1 MNSTRWMGK
10 KKEGKKGR
18 EKRSF
23 RELAKNKKKLYK
35 IILSETHKNA
45 TRNLQKFAKEKIKK
59 KHTPLKFK
67 EKFDKINHSE
77 EEKYASRASAAEF
90 FKLIFN

>member
-1 MNSTRWMGK
+1 MDEVHIESVLGIGTKVVMK
-10 KKEGKKGR
+10 KII
-18 EKRSF
+18 
-23 RELAKNKKKLYK
+23 KKLYK
-35 IILSETHKNA
+35 IILSETHKKA